1 LEKYSDAKLIEVA
14 SHWKIR
20 SCMAMKVQWKIGS
33 DEVPVGS
40 SIGLNLIN
48 TKANVYMM
56 SVTVDYLLHDVSY
69 LSFFFLVEALSIHL
83 YFLE

>member
-1 LEKYSDAKLIEVA
+1 
-14 SHWKIR
+14 
-20 SCMAMKVQWKIGS
+20 MAMKVQWKIGS

-69 LSFFFLVEALSIHL
+69 LSFFFLVEALIV
-83 YFLE
+83 